1 MSDDKIVRL
10 PIAPSPDH
18 REAEQRQAFLEIAK
32 STTTDSVEE
41 GVDSETSERVPRPQ
55 WAAVGAFITLMVIA
69 LVASVLVP
77 PAPGGGIRWNAAFA
91 LLLAGFCAVLV
102 GYYRF
107 NRDAWR

>member
-1 MSDDKIVRL
+1 MSDDKIVHL

-18 REAEQRQAFLEIAK
+18 REAEQRLAFLEIAN
-32 STTTDSVEE
+32 STTADSVEE
-41 GVDSETSERVPRPQ
+41 GGDFDAPGRAPRPQ
-55 WAAVGAFITLMVIA
+55 WAAVGTFITLMVIA

>member
-1 MSDDKIVRL
+1 MSDDNVIPL
-10 PIAPSPDH
+10 PLASGPSSEDDLAQQLRDATEANRVGDPTPPEEEPAPS
-18 REAEQRQAFLEIAK
+18 IK
-32 STTTDSVEE
+32 
-41 GVDSETSERVPRPQ
+41 PQ
-55 WAAVGAFITLMVIA
+55 WAAIGAFITLMVIA

-77 PAPGGGIRWNAAFA
+77 PALGGGIRWNAAFA